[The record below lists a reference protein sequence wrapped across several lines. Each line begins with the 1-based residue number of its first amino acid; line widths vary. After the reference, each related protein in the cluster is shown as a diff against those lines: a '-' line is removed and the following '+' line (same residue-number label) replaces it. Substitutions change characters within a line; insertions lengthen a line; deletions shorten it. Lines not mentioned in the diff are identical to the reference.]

1 MTTKTKAII
10 GGAVGGI
17 ALLALLG
24 GGPPSELE
32 VKGLRLGMGVE
43 EAARVML
50 GHGLPPGGSAEW
62 KPEVAAHVYRE
73 AQQAHYRSVMEP
85 KFQAAGVDSFAA
97 YVEKTLSP
105 EQFQRARDSISG
117 LYNLQPEGF
126 EQFEIFTRWEK
137 LGLPPFL
144 DASERFPKMKE
155 YLARLYPEGQPFSMG
170 GPWNGEEPLNRI
182 GGELRA
188 ADWTLQ
194 TDERGNV
201 SQIRLASGAIEK
213 LFGAGDM
220 SAEEFAAS
228 FASAYGVPLEPT
240 AEVVDP
246 DIAVFTGN
254 FLKTGW
260 AFVNRDAGWAVN
272 ISDAK
277 VLEIR
282 AITQASKQ
290 SFD

>member
-1 MTTKTKAII
+1 MTTKAKAII
-10 GGAVGGI
+10 AAAAGGI
-17 ALLALLG
+17 VLLALLG

-32 VKGLRLGMGVE
+32 VKGLRLGMSVE

-50 GHGLPPGGSAEW
+50 GHGFELGDMSAFGSINGA
-62 KPEVAAHVYRE
+62 PRE
-73 AQQAHYRSVMEP
+73 YTE
-85 KFQAAGVDSFAA
+85 
-97 YVEKTLSP
+97 VEKALLWP
-105 EQFQRARDSISG
+105 HVFRGDGWG
-117 LYNLQPEGF
+117 LKVGREG
-126 EQFEIFTRWEK
+126 K
-137 LGLPPFL
+137 L
-144 DASERFPKMKE
+144 DAIELS
-155 YLARLYPEGQPFSMG
+155 AAA
-170 GPWNGEEPLNRI
+170 I
-182 GGELRA
+182 G
-188 ADWTLQ
+188 
-194 TDERGNV
+194 
-201 SQIRLASGAIEK
+201 K

-246 DIAVFTGN
+246 DIAMFTGE

-260 AFVNRDAGWAVN
+260 AFVDRDAGWAVN